1 MGSTSSSIPWVIA
14 AIISGLLYF
23 LFDSARHFANQ
34 LGPVALRR
42 WSGDSQQDRFSWMR
56 YDPRHFQMVSGAILQ
71 VCLVGAVACTA
82 VAFEPRGAT
91 QAALLALVIWSAAVI
106 AFKFVLALVPDDFSE
121 PLLRAIVPV
130 SQAFYFVFWPFL
142 FPLGLLLE
150 RVGREDH
157 DDDGDD
163 EEVTDEEIQAYI
175 DVGEEEGILESGE
188 GRLLQSIVDFGDAL
202 ARELMTPRIDVL
214 AFDVNQPFELLAR
227 LFSESKYS
235 RIPVYEGS
243 IDTIIGVVHIK
254 DIYDAVLRRETILV
268 RDVARPA
275 MFVPETKKVSEL
287 LKEFQTGHVQIAVV
301 LDEFGGTAGL
311 ITIEDVV
318 EEIVGDISDEHED
331 EESSIVKIGDDIWMV
346 SGLVKIDIL
355 EEMLDAEF
363 EGDDYETVAGLIF
376 TTLGHVPRVAES
388 IEKSGVLFEVDRA
401 DRKRIYRVR
410 VSRLPAARED
420 SDEGP

>member
-1 MGSTSSSIPWVIA
+1 
-14 AIISGLLYF
+14 
-23 LFDSARHFANQ
+23 
-34 LGPVALRR
+34 
-42 WSGDSQQDRFSWMR
+42 
-56 YDPRHFQMVSGAILQ
+56 
-71 VCLVGAVACTA
+71 
-82 VAFEPRGAT
+82 
-91 QAALLALVIWSAAVI
+91 
-106 AFKFVLALVPDDFSE
+106 VPDDFSE

-355 EEMLDAEF
+355 EEMLDADF

-420 SDEGP
+420 SDEEP